1 MSVSEKEAHMAVEA
15 LGGINTAQTPD
26 LSQAV
31 VNQQDFLKIL
41 LTQLTF
47 QDPLKPVDNE
57 QFIAQLAQ
65 FTNLEQTRELTDGVS
80 TLLSIQATSQS
91 IGLLGKTVDVAT
103 SAGSVTGTVT
113 TVRFVGGQPAVTVL
127 ASDGTVLT
135 DIGLSK
141 ITLVR

>member
-1 MSVSEKEAHMAVEA
+1 MAVEA

>member
-1 MSVSEKEAHMAVEA
+1 MAVEA
-15 LGGINTAQTPD
+15 LGGINTAQTPN
-26 LSQAV
+26 LTQAV
-31 VNQQDFLKIL
+31 VSQQDFLKIL

-65 FTNLEQTRELTDGVS
+65 FTSLEQTKELTDGVN
-80 TLLSIQATSQS
+80 TLLSIQATTQS

-103 SAGSVTGTVT
+103 PSGAVTGTVT
-113 TVRFVGGQPAVTVL
+113 TIRFVGGQPAVTVKT
-127 ASDGTVLT
+127 ADGNFLP

-141 ITLVR
+141 ITLIQ

>member
-1 MSVSEKEAHMAVEA
+1 MAVQA

-26 LSQAV
+26 LTQAV
-31 VNQQDFLKIL
+31 VSQQDFLKIL

-65 FTNLEQTRELTDGVS
+65 FTSLEQTKELTDGVN

-91 IGLLGKTVDVAT
+91 IGLLGKTVDVTAST
-103 SAGSVTGTVT
+103 GAITGTVT
-113 TVRFVGGQPAVTVL
+113 TVRFVSGQPALTIL
-127 ASDGTVLT
+127 GSDGTQLT
-135 DIGLSK
+135 DIGLSQVS
-141 ITLVR
+141 LVR

>member
-1 MSVSEKEAHMAVEA
+1 MAVEA
-15 LGGINTAQTPD
+15 LGGINTAQSPN
-26 LSQAV
+26 LAQAV
-31 VNQQDFLKIL
+31 VSQQDFLRIL

-65 FTNLEQTRELTDGVS
+65 FTNLEQTRELTDGVN
-80 TLLSIQATSQS
+80 TLLSIQATTQS

-103 SAGSVTGTVT
+103 STGATTGTVT
-113 TVRFVGGQPAVTVL
+113 TIRFVAGQPAVTVL
-127 ASDGTVLT
+127 ATDGSILT
-135 DIGLSK
+135 DIGLSQ

>member
-1 MSVSEKEAHMAVEA
+1 MAVEA

-26 LSQAV
+26 LTQTV

-65 FTNLEQTRELTDGVS
+65 FTNLEQTRELTDGVN

-91 IGLLGKTVDVAT
+91 IGLIGKTVDVAT
-103 SAGSVTGTVT
+103 SSGAVTGTVT
-113 TVRFVGGQPAVTVL
+113 TVRFVAGQPAVTVL
-127 ASDGTVLT
+127 ATDGTVLA

>member
-1 MSVSEKEAHMAVEA
+1 MAVQA

-26 LSQAV
+26 LTQTV

-65 FTNLEQTRELTDGVS
+65 FTNLEQTRELTDGVN
-80 TLLSIQATSQS
+80 TLLSIQATAQS

-103 SAGSVTGTVT
+103 ASGAVTGTVT
-113 TVRFVGGQPAVTVL
+113 TIQFVSGQPAVTLKPVNGG
-127 ASDGTVLT
+127 SDLT
-135 DIGLSK
+135 GIGLSQ

>member
-1 MSVSEKEAHMAVEA
+1 MAVQA

-26 LSQAV
+26 LTQTV

-65 FTNLEQTRELTDGVS
+65 FTNLEQTRELTDGVN
-80 TLLSIQATSQS
+80 TLLSIQATAQS

-103 SAGSVTGTVT
+103 ASGAVTGTVT
-113 TVRFVGGQPAVTVL
+113 TIQFVSGQPAVTVKPVNGG
-127 ASDGTVLT
+127 SDLT
-135 DIGLSK
+135 GIGLSQ